1 MGDEA
6 DQLLLCFLFLLLLL
20 FVLDLMF
27 TCLYDCYGLLFFPQS
42 SQSFHKMANS
52 FGHFRKW
59 PVSYSLCVC
68 VCVCVGGGLLSVSI
82 FHELPKNNRKV
93 CLEVLLNRCMSDYI

>member
-1 MGDEA
+1 M
-6 DQLLLCFLFLLLLL
+6 FFVFVVLLLLL

-59 PVSYSLCVC
+59 PVSYSLSVC
-68 VCVCVGGGLLSVSI
+68 VWGGGGGGEGLLSISI